1 MIFGDRFKKKVN
13 IEGMMCEHCKSKV
26 ENALSSIEGVSKV
39 KVSLKDKNAIITSKV
54 EIDDEIIK
62 EKVTGVDKTVVSIE
76 NL

>member
-1 MIFGDRFKKKVN
+1 MKKIMH

-26 ENALSSIEGVSKV
+26 ENALGSIEGVSKV

-62 EKVTGVDKTVVSIE
+62 KSI
-76 NL
+76 LIL